1 MRSRVVALSV
11 SLLFASL
18 LTASLLAQAQPAAA
32 PKNEPNVPAILA
44 TMKSD
49 LRNVVVAEEMF
60 YSKNTKYTNSLSDAK
75 FTPSPGVYVMVFRA
89 DKRGWAGR
97 AVHSAHPGKSCV
109 IWVGEQDATNPVKTD
124 ATGASGREGEPVC
137 DS

>member
-60 YSKNTKYTNSLSDAK
+60 TPR
-75 FTPSPGVYVMVFRA
+75 TPSTRTPSATRNSHRA
-89 DKRGWAGR
+89 PA
-97 AVHSAHPGKSCV
+97 C
-109 IWVGEQDATNPVKTD
+109 T
-124 ATGASGREGEPVC
+124 
-137 DS
+137 